1 MDLLWAAGVNGEG
14 SSVVTF
20 GFVENLVTN
29 QDTSDVCIIFTAKS
43 TLSSKISSLSLSSA
57 ENLSS
62 RNVHLFRLPKVFR
75 LYPIH
80 FLIKFLFPV
89 NIWFKRCV
97 VFDDFPFRL
106 ASRQLLY
113 FHQPNLIFGSSLL
126 WKAKRFAFVIL
137 KPKTLLFNFQTRHI
151 HSSFIEIFGACNSLC
166 FLHQI

>member
-20 GFVENLVTN
+20 GFVENLVVN
-29 QDTSDVCIIFTAKS
+29 QDTSDVCIVFTAKS
-43 TLSSKISSLSLSSA
+43 TLSSKISSLSLSSI

-62 RNVHLFRLPKVFR
+62 RNVHFFRLPKVFR
-75 LYPIH
+75 LYPFH
-80 FLIKFLFPV
+80 FLIKFFFPV

-113 FHQPNLIFGSSLL
+113 FHQPNLIFGSSPL
-126 WKAKRFAFVIL
+126 WIAKRFVFVIL
-137 KPKTLLFNFQTRHI
+137 KSKRLLINFQTYHI
-151 HSSFIEIFGACNSLC
+151 RSSFVEVFGNCRSLC
-166 FLHQI
+166 HLHQI